1 MANKTVLLVE
11 DEPLMLELL
20 SLQLQRE
27 GFTVIEASNGEE
39 ALEKARDHQGSIDL
53 LISDYVMPRINGP
66 ELALQ
71 LKGSQPQ
78 IQTLIVSGLSE
89 WELEEKLT
97 HNESFLC
104 KPFSPK
110 DFTRKIQEV
119 VSSPVNS

>member
-1 MANKTVLLVE
+1 MANETVLLVE

-20 SLQLQRE
+20 SIQLQRE
-27 GFTVIEASNGEE
+27 GFIVIEASNGEE
-39 ALEKARDHQGSIDL
+39 ALEKARQQNGSIDL

-66 ELALQ
+66 ELAVQ
-71 LKGSQPQ
+71 LKTFQPQ

-89 WELEEKLT
+89 WELEEKLV

-110 DFTRKIQEV
+110 DFSRKVQEV
-119 VSSPVNS
+119 VSSPVKS